1 MPKLGF
7 LITAIAA
14 FTIGWVAGRLIAHA
28 PMTPSPVPTPE
39 AATPVIDLSACWH
52 PGMVRNASIAI
63 EIGC

>member
-1 MPKLGF
+1 MPKLRF

-14 FTIGWVAGRLIAHA
+14 FTIGWVAGRLVARPPITPA
-28 PMTPSPVPTPE
+28 PLPTSE
-39 AATPVIDLSACWH
+39 AAMPLIDLSACWH